1 VMTREG
7 TRSTVEPQA
16 ATAEYEA
23 PPVVVVVEDDI
34 GTLGLL
40 ADVAEDAGWEAR
52 TCRSLRQLE
61 HTLDDVAPSLVIL
74 DDELPDGR
82 GGDEVLN
89 LRSNPKSADVPVVIC
104 TAAPTRRLAELRE
117 AAPVVTKPFTVT
129 DIERVLDAALRRR
142 RGRMASE
149 AAG

>member
-1 VMTREG
+1 MTTATREG
-7 TRSTVEPQA
+7 YGGAIDP
-16 ATAEYEA
+16 

-40 ADVAEDAGWEAR
+40 ADLAEDAGWEAR
-52 TCRSLRQLE
+52 SCRSLRQFE
-61 HTLDDVAPSLVIL
+61 RTLGDVDPSLIIL

-82 GGDEVLN
+82 GGEQAVR
-89 LRSNPKSADVPVVIC
+89 LRSNPQVSDVPVVLC
-104 TAAPTRRLAELRE
+104 TAAPQSRLTELGGKLGGTV
-117 AAPVVTKPFTVT
+117 AVVTKPFTIE

-142 RGRMASE
+142 RRRVAST

>member
-1 VMTREG
+1 MTTATREG
-7 TRSTVEPQA
+7 YGGAIDP
-16 ATAEYEA
+16 

-40 ADVAEDAGWEAR
+40 ADLAEDAGWEAR
-52 TCRSLRQLE
+52 SCRSLRQFE
-61 HTLDDVAPSLVIL
+61 RTLGDVDPSLIIL

-82 GGDEVLN
+82 GGEQAVR
-89 LRSNPKSADVPVVIC
+89 LRSNPQVSDVPVVLC
-104 TAAPTRRLAELRE
+104 TAAPQSRLTELGGKLGGTV
-117 AAPVVTKPFTVT
+117 AVVTKPFTIE

-142 RGRMASE
+142 RRRVPST

>member
-1 VMTREG
+1 MTTATREG
-7 TRSTVEPQA
+7 HGGAIDP
-16 ATAEYEA
+16 

-40 ADVAEDAGWEAR
+40 ADLAEDAGWEAR
-52 TCRSLRQLE
+52 SCRSLRQFE
-61 HTLDDVAPSLVIL
+61 RTLGDVDPSLIIL

-82 GGDEVLN
+82 GGEQAVR
-89 LRSNPKSADVPVVIC
+89 LRSNPQVSDVPVVLC
-104 TAAPTRRLAELRE
+104 TAAPQSRLTELGGKLGGTV
-117 AAPVVTKPFTVT
+117 AVVTKPFTIE

-142 RGRMASE
+142 RRRVAST